1 MKLSD
6 CIASDKMQALCHKNG
21 LYIYERSCPLFGFE
35 TLVIFVILLAH
46 DTYHISNKLRLN
58 GLMNKKTDAFKC
70 TDFSAEIHDW
80 MHAFNVHLNEF
91 IERAHIKIK
100 STDIYV

>member
-1 MKLSD
+1 
-6 CIASDKMQALCHKNG
+6 MQALCHKNG

-58 GLMNKKTDAFKC
+58 GLMNKKTEAFKC

-80 MHAFNVHLNEF
+80 MHAFNVHSNEF
-91 IERAHIKIK
+91 IERANIKIK